1 MHIFLCVGVGCL
13 LTDSSRSGPGGLKFE
28 ASKGSTSCDG
38 TREGPRTGKVAGPA
52 PRGEKRAAGDKGLQ

>member
-28 ASKGSTSCDG
+28 ASKGSTSWGSNG
-38 TREGPRTGKVAGPA
+38 TREGGPEQERLQGP
-52 PRGEKRAAGDKGLQ
+52 PRGKKGGRR